1 MHVSALL
8 KDYVAFNVWAN
19 EQYIQWFK
27 DQPDTVLEQ
36 PIVSSFP
43 SVRLTL
49 LHIYA
54 AEDVWLHRLKGDV
67 PTIFLANTFE
77 GSNAVLMD
85 SMLSNSADF
94 RDFVQAQVDAFFEEA
109 VAYKDLAGNAYS
121 QPRAEMIQHCIQHS
135 TFHRGQL
142 LTIGRQL
149 GLTQPPST
157 DYIRFTRLKH

>member
-27 DQPDTVLEQ
+27 DQHDTMLEQ
-36 PIVSSFP
+36 HISTSFP

-54 AEDVWLHRLKGDV
+54 AEDVWLRRLKGEV
-67 PTIFLANTFE
+67 PAGFLANTFE
-77 GSNAVLMD
+77 GSNAVLME
-85 SMLSNSADF
+85 SMLANSGDF

-149 GLTQPPST
+149 GLPNPPST